1 MSGVVNAIRL
11 TTPKEMSRF
20 VVATPGRSVCDDNA
34 RALERIG
41 KLRFIALGTRR
52 GTAGVP
58 PERTR
63 LNPWIGLKTF
73 MAAKML
79 SPFAAESF
87 RFGLLP
93 EFDRWICRRLT
104 PGDHIISSY
113 GYVNECFKFV
123 RAHGGKTFVDAG
135 NSHIENFWETLSEE
149 HRRWNCP
156 TPPVAPHWVA
166 RAKEMLTRHTDYVL
180 SPSSHDTNSFL
191 ARGFKPEQILKNVYP
206 VNLSLFAPRTGSRP
220 KNQPLTIISTGS
232 LSLRKGTPYLL
243 EAFRIVRKSIP
254 DARLLLTQLVEDSVK
269 DIVPKYADLGIEWS
283 PGLPHP
289 QLAERL
295 RNADIFVLPS
305 LEEGLARTSL
315 EALACG
321 LPIIVTPHAGSNDF
335 VTPGVNG
342 EVVPIRDPHAIA
354 EAVLVWCNKVLSSSW
369 EPRRL
374 LNVEQFSFEHFEQ
387 VFVKQLKAIGLT

>member
-1 MSGVVNAIRL
+1 VLEQVRYRNRRQSC
-11 TTPKEMSRF
+11 F

-58 PERTR
+58 PEHTR

-73 MAAKML
+73 VAAKIL

-93 EFDRWICRRLT
+93 EFDRWVCRKLT

-123 RAHGGKTFVDAG
+123 RAHGGKTFLDAG

-166 RAKEMLTRHTDYVL
+166 RAKEMLAEHTNYVL
-180 SPSSHDTNSFL
+180 SPSSYVTNSFL
-191 ARGFKPEQILKNVYP
+191 ARGFQSKQILKNVYP
-206 VNLSLFAPRTGSRP
+206 VNLCLFTPRIVSRP
-220 KNQPLTIISTGS
+220 KNQSLTIISTGS

-243 EAFRIVRKSIP
+243 EAFRIVRKSILG
-254 DARLLLTQLVEDSVK
+254 ARFLLTQLVEDSVK
-269 DIVPKYADLGIEWS
+269 DILPKYSDLGIEWS

-295 RNADIFVLPS
+295 RSADIFILPS

-321 LPIIVTPHAGSNDF
+321 LPIIVTPHTGSNDF

-342 EVVPIRDPHAIA
+342 EIVPIRDAHAIA
-354 EAVLVWCNKVLSSSW
+354 DAIIAWGEKVLSPSW

-374 LNVEQFSFEHFEQ
+374 LNVEQFSFENFEK
-387 VFVKQLKAIGLT
+387 VFVRQLRAIGLS